1 MELLE
6 GMPRYD
12 DKEDEEDEEEKD
24 KEEKDDDEKDSFE
37 PTEQTWM
44 IARAYKAEFVNETLT
59 TTAIEA
65 LVNNCK
71 IDQGKKVSTF
81 LF

>member
-24 KEEKDDDEKDSFE
+24 DDEKDE
-37 PTEQTWM
+37 EKG
-44 IARAYKAEFVNETLT
+44 YKISRRMRRL
-59 TTAIEA
+59 
-65 LVNNCK
+65 
-71 IDQGKKVSTF
+71 
-81 LF
+81 